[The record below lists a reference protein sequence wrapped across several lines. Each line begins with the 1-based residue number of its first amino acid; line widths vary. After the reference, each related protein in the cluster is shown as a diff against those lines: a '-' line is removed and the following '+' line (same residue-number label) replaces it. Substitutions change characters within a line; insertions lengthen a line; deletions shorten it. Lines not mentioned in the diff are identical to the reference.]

1 MRTIGDHLLRLAL
14 LGAGVASCSGEL
26 PALGGGAQSSS
37 TTSGSDTDTG
47 ADSTGSL
54 PQSPICIDY
63 VACVAITA
71 PDFLP
76 QTEALY
82 GEGGSCWATP
92 EMAQTCETQ
101 CEQQIEALCPNDT
114 AGGTG
119 EEPLACSM
127 DALRPT
133 APSPVDAGTEP
144 EQLPIDVAVA
154 LENNCGC
161 HYIDP
166 QTLEPDVPAYFG
178 GLTMATWQDFHT
190 PFMGTLTWQRVQQR
204 TIVELSMPPQYFCGD
219 LDQGSLTNED
229 YVLLADWLEAG
240 APDAVRWRM

>member
-1 MRTIGDHLLRLAL
+1 MRYPT
-14 LGAGVASCSGEL
+14 
-26 PALGGGAQSSS
+26 
-37 TTSGSDTDTG
+37 
-47 ADSTGSL
+47 
-54 PQSPICIDY
+54 
-63 VACVAITA
+63 
-71 PDFLP
+71 
-76 QTEALY
+76 
-82 GEGGSCWATP
+82 
-92 EMAQTCETQ
+92 
-101 CEQQIEALCPNDT
+101 DT

-133 APSPVDAGTEP
+133 APSPVDAGTEA
-144 EQLPIDVAVA
+144 EQLPISVGVA

-166 QTLEPDVPAYFG
+166 KALDPEVPAYFG

-219 LDQGSLTNED
+219 LDQGSLSHED
-229 YVLLADWLEAG
+229 YELLADWLEAG
-240 APDAVRWRM
+240 APDAVRWGM